1 MTGGTGVVTIPPNG
15 AEGRSETRLSYR
27 RAGTSGDPVVLLHG
41 GGVDDAT
48 LSWKHTIDALADDYR
63 VYAPDWPGYG
73 DSVATGGNNAPVGEQ
88 TIESY
93 VSVLEGF
100 LAETGL
106 EDEPITLAG
115 ISMGGGAALGYAL
128 EHPETVAALGLVDS
142 YGLGRRIPGGQFFK
156 SAAHVPGANSFGWAT
171 MSLST
176 ETARLALANVVA
188 DAGQLEP
195 EFVDAFRA
203 RASEPGA
210 GTAFEAFQRAEITA
224 EGDARTDFTDDLE
237 SLSVPTLLVHGVD
250 DPLFPVRWSK
260 RAHELLPDS
269 RLELVEDCGHWVP
282 RERPEAFVE
291 RLRDFLENGTDAE
304 KRSDAEN
311 GTSA

>member
-1 MTGGTGVVTIPPNG
+1 MTGGTGVVTIPPDE
-15 AEGRSETRLSYR
+15 AKDRPETRLSYC

-48 LSWKHTIDALADDYR
+48 LSWRHTIDALADECR

-73 DSVATGGNNAPVGEQ
+73 NSVATGGTNGPIGEQ
-88 TIESY
+88 TIERY

-106 EDEPITLAG
+106 EGEAITLVG

-128 EHPETVAALGLVDS
+128 EHPEAVAKLTLVDS

-188 DAGQLEP
+188 DASDLEP
-195 EFVDAFRA
+195 AFVDAFRA

-224 EGDARTDFTDDLE
+224 EGDAKTDFSDDLE

-250 DPLFPVRWSK
+250 DPLFPAEWSV
-260 RAHELLPDS
+260 RAHERLPDS
-269 RLELVEDCGHWVP
+269 RLELLENCGHWVP
-282 RERPEAFVE
+282 RERPDEFIE
-291 RLRDFLENGTDAE
+291 RLRRFLENGTDAE
-304 KRSDAEN
+304 N
-311 GTSA
+311 GTDN